1 MEYNIPAFSTE
12 QVEAAKAK
20 FGSKC
25 LKVLEVFVDGGL
37 QEDHYLSKPKAKDV
51 EKKDGEA
58 EQPAEEPVLFLIK
71 KPSPALVYLLSS
83 KEMENQIEKSSSAM
97 ISNCVLAG
105 DADLLNNDA
114 SVFTELVERISGLTK
129 SAKSSLKKV

>member
-12 QVEAAKAK
+12 QVEAAKAR

-25 LKVLEVFVDGGL
+25 LKVVEVLVDGGL
-37 QEDHYLSKPKAKDV
+37 EEEHYLTQDGEKSEVV
-51 EKKDGEA
+51 EKEL
-58 EQPAEEPVLFLIK
+58 PVPFLIK

-83 KEMENQIEKSSSAM
+83 KEFEDNIEKSSSAM

-114 SVFTELVERISGLTK
+114 AVFTTLVEKISGLTK